1 MENLSAYILLAL
13 RLLMAAALYSF
24 LGWGFYT
31 LWRDLRQQAKQT
43 IEQRAPSLLAVLLEG
58 EEALRF
64 TAPEITI
71 GRHPSC
77 EWLLGDDTVSS
88 QHARLSFHHDQW
100 WLEDLGS
107 RNGTR
112 LNGEPLSAPVVLAD
126 QDQIF
131 CGQVGFTIHFENA
144 PREEE

>member
-1 MENLSAYILLAL
+1 MENLSAYLLLAL
-13 RLLMAAALYSF
+13 RLVMALALYAF

-31 LWRDLRQQAKQT
+31 LWRDLRQQAVQAQ
-43 IEQRAPSLLAVLLEG
+43 EQRTPSLLAVLLDS

-64 TAPEITI
+64 TAPDITI
-71 GRHPSC
+71 GRHPSS
-77 EWLLGDDTVSS
+77 EWLLADDTVSS

-112 LNGEPLSAPVVLAD
+112 LNGEPLGAPVVLAD

-131 CGQVGFTIHFENA
+131 CGQVGFTIHIEDT
-144 PREEE
+144 PRETS